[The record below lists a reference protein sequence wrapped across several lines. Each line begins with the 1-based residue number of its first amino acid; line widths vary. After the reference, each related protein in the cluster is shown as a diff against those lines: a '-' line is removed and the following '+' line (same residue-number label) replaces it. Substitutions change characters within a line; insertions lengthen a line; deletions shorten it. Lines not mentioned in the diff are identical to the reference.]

1 MKAGDN
7 MIIKNDFPILEYDY
21 ENEALINPT
30 YLQSLYGVLP
40 IDRLIITFFKDA
52 LDRLIEERKIEK
64 YLTLKGENNLD
75 LYKFTDDDVFIIH
88 GAVGC
93 PACGGYLDDLIGIGI
108 KKVMF
113 CGGGGVL
120 DKNIKVGELLAV
132 EGAIRDEG
140 FSYHYV
146 KPSRIIYSQK
156 DVLEVMTNYLDDNGI
171 PYLKGLAWTTDAFYR
186 ETKERIKLRKEEG
199 AKIVEMEQ
207 AGLIAVAQFRNIK
220 YGAFLYGGDDV
231 SQDVWDGREWN
242 KRGSIRYNLISL
254 CKDLVKRI

>member
-1 MKAGDN
+1 
-7 MIIKNDFPILEYDY
+7 MIIKNEFPILEYDD

-30 YLQSLYGVLP
+30 YLQSRYGVLP
-40 IDRLIITFFKDA
+40 IDRLVITFFKDA
-52 LDRLIEERKIEK
+52 LDRLIDEGKIEK
-64 YLTLKGENNLD
+64 YLTIEGENNLD

-156 DVLEVMTNYLDDNGI
+156 DVFEVMTKYLDDNGI

-207 AGLIAVAQFRNIK
+207 AGLIAVTQFRNVK
-220 YGAFLYGGDDV
+220 YGALLYGGDDV

-242 KRGSIRYNLISL
+242 KRGSIRYNLIEL
-254 CKDLVKRI
+254 CKELVKRI

>member
-1 MKAGDN
+1 
-7 MIIKNDFPILEYDY
+7 MIIKNEFPILEYDD
-21 ENEALINPT
+21 ENEALINPSH
-30 YLQSLYGVLP
+30 LQSVYGVLP
-40 IDRLIITFFKDA
+40 IDKLVITFFKDA
-52 LDRLIEERKIEK
+52 LDRLIEEGKIEK
-64 YLTLKGENNLD
+64 YLTIKGENNLD
-75 LYKFTDDDVFIIH
+75 LYKFTDDDIFIIH
-88 GAVGC
+88 GSVGC

-156 DVLEVMTNYLDDNGI
+156 DVLSVMTDYLDDFGI

-207 AGLIAVAQFRNIK
+207 AGCIAVAQFRKIK
-220 YGAFLYGGDDV
+220 YGALLYGGDDV

-254 CKDLVKRI
+254 CKELVKRI

>member
-1 MKAGDN
+1 
-7 MIIKNDFPILEYDY
+7 MIIKNEFPILEYDD

-30 YLQSLYGVLP
+30 YLQSRYGVLP
-40 IDRLIITFFKDA
+40 IDMLVITFFKDA
-52 LDRLIEERKIEK
+52 LDRLIEEGKIEK
-64 YLTLKGENNLD
+64 YLTIEGENNLD

-113 CGGGGVL
+113 CGGGVL

-146 KPSRIIYSQK
+146 KPSRIIYIQK
-156 DVLEVMTNYLDDNGI
+156 DVFEVMTKYLDDNGI

-207 AGLIAVAQFRNIK
+207 AGLIAVTQFRNVK
-220 YGAFLYGGDDV
+220 YGALLYGGDDV

-242 KRGSIRYNLISL
+242 KRGSIRYNLIEL
-254 CKDLVKRI
+254 CKELVKRI